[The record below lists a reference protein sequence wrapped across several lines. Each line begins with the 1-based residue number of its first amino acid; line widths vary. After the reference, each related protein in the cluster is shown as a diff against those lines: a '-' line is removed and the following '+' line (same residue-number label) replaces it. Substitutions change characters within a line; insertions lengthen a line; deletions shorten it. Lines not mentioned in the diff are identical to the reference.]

1 MPLDERGQETMTVTV
16 INANHCP
23 GAVMY
28 LFDGDFGRILYTGDF
43 RYEPYMSI
51 HTVLAGVT
59 NVDVLYLDNTYNCN
73 SCNFPTRSVAKTMVC
88 DIIRSHPHDDVVIG
102 VRNLGKE
109 DLLEYI
115 AEKLQTW
122 IAVTPAYYNT
132 LGVLQRRNVFTTDMR
147 ATVIRAVPMHL
158 VKRTTLRQWNKDRPT
173 IAILPTGLFFAEGSV
188 RSTDLFVVPYSD
200 HSSYSEL
207 EAFVKHVK
215 PRLVVPIVREMSRT
229 ESFKLNGIT
238 DMSRFS
244 RHLDTTASP
253 TYQVPATQLRGT
265 AVTRQPSIRRRDRCM
280 TKRPVQRLKKKMGY
294 EFTDVSPV
302 KGDQNSLSASN
313 HNLQQSH
320 DQSYDRDKLMCVG
333 CIRSP
338 IKDKQS
344 SPTADNHNIQQS
356 CDQSHDKGNLT
367 CVGLIRPPIKGYQSS
382 PTSDTHDSQQSHDQS
397 HDKDNLICVGFI
409 LPPINSKQSSLTV
422 DHHVVQQQKRKL
434 PLSSVMDYRKKVKTC
449 EEKMSDH
456 MSAHQYPRNGYGCRN
471 KRLPASLCN
480 LLLKTHSVS
489 NACDQTD
496 TVSDIGD
503 QINKELLSPAQ
514 SSVTD
519 KSVDIGDQINKELLS
534 PAQSSVT
541 DKSVDIGDQ
550 INEELLS
557 PAQSSVTDK
566 SVDFDDQI
574 NDKLQSPAQSS
585 VTDKSVDFGD
595 QINEELLSPAQS
607 SVTDKSVDFGDQI
620 NEELLSPAQSSVTD
634 KSVDIGDQINEEL
647 LSPAQS
653 SVTDKSVDIG
663 DQINEEL
670 SPAQSSVTDKSVD
683 FDDQINDKLHSPAQS
698 SVTDKNVDFGDQ
710 INEELLSP
718 AQSSVTD
725 KSVDFGD
732 QINEELLSPAQSSV
746 TDKSVDFGDQI
757 YNELQ
762 SLAQSSVTDK
772 SVDIGDQIN
781 EELLSP
787 AQSSLTDKS
796 VDFGDQ
802 INEELQ
808 SLAQSSVTDK
818 SVDIGDQ
825 INEELLSPAQSSVT
839 DKSIDIVNDIGDQIN
854 EELLSPG
861 QSSVTDK
868 SVDIS
873 DQINEELLSPAQ
885 SSVTNKSVDIGDH
898 VNDELS
904 AAERSLTDKSV
915 DTVSD
920 VIGDQINNELSL
932 AQSYLTDKRVD
943 TVSDISDQIN
953 NDLSPTKSSLT
964 DKSVDTVNNL
974 GDHDKDAHLS
984 PAQRCFTDI
993 NVDIVS
999 DTGDH
1004 DKDEPLSRAQR
1015 CLPDDVSDNDAH
1027 NINELCQFLCS
1038 SRTVPPAAKENTGK
1052 VTESF
1057 QLKVTRF
1064 HFRQVA
1070 KSATNV
1076 RHCGGSRHVKQ
1087 KKVCA
1092 STQEEVNIQQYGY
1105 TRSVARTRCP
1115 VEVKVQDSSRAHLQ
1129 KESGRSTGTSAA
1141 TSICHVRPSVIPDC
1155 VQVPPRQTLQ
1165 NSLEANPVKR
1175 SRSTSQEDVMS
1186 LTRYTEKSGDTRTET
1201 RQNVQNCQRAN
1212 YYKQRHH
1219 SVVASVHPEALQ
1231 LVHGPKKNTEA
1242 TRTTNKRTH
1251 KLCECSERTRDGDNV
1266 MSTVFE
1272 TDPDRLM
1279 GLMDALLDE
1288 EARKI
1293 NAGNSWL

>member
-1 MPLDERGQETMTVTV
+1 MNGHLIPNTPIAVDFWKIRETKPRIFFLTHMHADHTVGLTSTWRYPIYCSPVSKRLLLHKFSIDARFIHALEENESHIVPLDERGQETMTVTV

-73 SCNFPTRSVAKTMVC
+73 ACNFPTRSVAKTMVC

-132 LGVLQRRNVFTTDMR
+132 LSVLQRCNVFTTDMR
-147 ATVIRAVPMHL
+147 ATFIRAVPMHL
-158 VKRTTLRQWNKDRPT
+158 VKRTTLRQWNKNRPT

-207 EAFVKHVK
+207 EAFVEHVK

-265 AVTRQPSIRRRDRCM
+265 AVTRQPSIRRRDCRM
-280 TKRPVQRLKKKMGY
+280 TKRRVQRLKKKMGY

-302 KGDQNSLSASN
+302 KGDQNSLSGSN

-320 DQSYDRDKLMCVG
+320 DQSYDRVKLMNQ
-333 CIRSP
+333 P
-338 IKDKQS
+338 
-344 SPTADNHNIQQS
+344 
-356 CDQSHDKGNLT
+356 L
-367 CVGLIRPPIKGYQSS
+367 
-382 PTSDTHDSQQSHDQS
+382 
-397 HDKDNLICVGFI
+397 
-409 LPPINSKQSSLTV
+409 
-422 DHHVVQQQKRKL
+422 QKRKL

-449 EEKMSDH
+449 EEKTSDH
-456 MSAHQYPRNGYGCRN
+456 MSAHQYPRNVYGCRN

-480 LLLKTHSVS
+480 LLLKRHSVS

-503 QINKELLSPAQ
+503 QINE
-514 SSVTD
+514 D
-519 KSVDIGDQINKELLS
+519 
-534 PAQSSVT
+534 
-541 DKSVDIGDQ
+541 
-550 INEELLS
+550 LLS

-595 QINEELLSPAQS
+595 QIYNELQSLAQISVTDKSVDIGDQINKELLSPAQSSVTDKSVDIVNDIGDQINEELLSPAQS
-607 SVTDKSVDFGDQI
+607 SVTDKSVDIVNDIGDQI
-620 NEELLSPAQSSVTD
+620 NEELLSPAQSSVTDKSVDIVNGIGDQINEQLLSPAQSSVTDKSVDIGDQINKEPLSPAQSSVTDKSVDIVNDIGDQINEQLLSPAQSSVTD

-653 SVTDKSVDIG
+653 SVT
-663 DQINEEL
+663 
-670 SPAQSSVTDKSVD
+670 
-683 FDDQINDKLHSPAQS
+683 
-698 SVTDKNVDFGDQ
+698 
-710 INEELLSP
+710 
-718 AQSSVTD
+718 
-725 KSVDFGD
+725 
-732 QINEELLSPAQSSV
+732 
-746 TDKSVDFGDQI
+746 
-757 YNELQ
+757 
-762 SLAQSSVTDK
+762 
-772 SVDIGDQIN
+772 
-781 EELLSP
+781 
-787 AQSSLTDKS
+787 
-796 VDFGDQ
+796 
-802 INEELQ
+802 
-808 SLAQSSVTDK
+808 
-818 SVDIGDQ
+818 
-825 INEELLSPAQSSVT
+825 
-839 DKSIDIVNDIGDQIN
+839 
-854 EELLSPG
+854 
-861 QSSVTDK
+861 
-868 SVDIS
+868 
-873 DQINEELLSPAQ
+873 
-885 SSVTNKSVDIGDH
+885 NKSADIGDH

-904 AAERSLTDKSV
+904 AAECSLTDKSV

-932 AQSYLTDKRVD
+932 AQSSLMDKRVD
-943 TVSDISDQIN
+943 TISDISDQIN
-953 NDLSPTKSSLT
+953 NDLLSPTQSSLT
-964 DKSVDTVNNL
+964 DKSVDTVNNI
-974 GDHDKDAHLS
+974 DKDAHLS
-984 PAQRCFTDI
+984 PAERCFTDINVDIVSDTGDHDKDETLSPAERCFTDI

-1004 DKDEPLSRAQR
+1004 DKDEPLSPAQR

-1027 NINELCQFLCS
+1027 NIDELCQFLCS

-1070 KSATNV
+1070 RSATNV

-1092 STQEEVNIQQYGY
+1092 STQEEVNIQQYGS
-1105 TRSVARTRCP
+1105 TRSVARTQCP

-1129 KESGRSTGTSAA
+1129 EESGGSTGTSAA
-1141 TSICHVRPSVIPDC
+1141 TSICHVRPVIPDC
-1155 VQVPPRQTLQ
+1155 VAVPPRQTLQ
-1165 NSLEANPVKR
+1165 NSLESK
-1175 SRSTSQEDVMS
+1175 SSQ
-1186 LTRYTEKSGDTRTET
+1186 
-1201 RQNVQNCQRAN
+1201 
-1212 YYKQRHH
+1212 
-1219 SVVASVHPEALQ
+1219 
-1231 LVHGPKKNTEA
+1231 
-1242 TRTTNKRTH
+1242 
-1251 KLCECSERTRDGDNV
+1251 
-1266 MSTVFE
+1266 
-1272 TDPDRLM
+1272 
-1279 GLMDALLDE
+1279 
-1288 EARKI
+1288 
-1293 NAGNSWL
+1293 